1 MKKYY
6 EAYENRYQAIHQKG
20 YQWSSSLPTPI
31 VREMMTKYGIG
42 RDASILEE
50 GCGEGRDAGNLMQE
64 GYRVTAADLS
74 PSAIAYCQKTYPEH
88 AGHFIVLDCLYGH
101 HPCRYD
107 FIYAVAFLH
116 MLVEDED
123 RSAFYRFVHKHL
135 KDDGLALISSM
146 GDGVMTRRTDP
157 QTAFEQQERE
167 TAMGKVTVAATS
179 CRMVCWQELEA
190 EIAENGFVIVEKG
203 ITESLPDFNSLM
215 YAVLQKAI

>member
-6 EAYENRYQAIHQKG
+6 EAYENRYQAVHQKG

-31 VREMMTKYGIG
+31 VKETMTKYGIG

-50 GCGEGRDAGNLMQE
+50 GCGEGRDAGSLLQE
-64 GYRVTAADLS
+64 GYMVTAADLS
-74 PSAIAYCQKTYPEH
+74 PSAIAYCQKTYPAH
-88 AGHFIVLDCLYGH
+88 AEKFIVLDCLYGH

-116 MLVEDED
+116 MLVVDED
-123 RSAFYRFVHKHL
+123 RSAFYRFLHEHL
-135 KDDGLALISSM
+135 KDDGLALIFSM

-157 QTAFEQQERE
+157 RTAFVCQERE
-167 TAMGKVTVAATS
+167 TAMGKVMVAATT
-179 CRMVCWQELEA
+179 CRMVSWEELET
-190 EIAENGFVIVEKG
+190 EIRENGFVIVEKG
-203 ITESLPDFNSLM
+203 LTESLPDFNSLM